1 MPVPSSSPLG
11 VVSRPVSVGIPG
23 PVPSSSPLGVVSR
36 PVSVGIPGPVPSSSP
51 LGVVSRPVSVG
62 IPGPVPSSSPLGVV
76 SRPVSVGIPGPVP
89 SSSPLGVVSRPV
101 SVGIPGPVPSSSPLG
116 VVSRPVSVG
125 IPGPVPSSSPLGV
138 VSRPVSVGIPGPV
151 PSSSPLGVVS
161 SPVGTEDDSDL
172 TYLHSEQI
180 HVDGDDGCSHSEVD
194 DLLDQICTVAE
205 KLNYPCSLDSLTSV
219 VSLRDVCFSYSEGM
233 SIHNSHSS
241 WKQHYP
247 VISFMLNGH
256 LHIEYVRLSGA
267 LGLPVCSFTQWHRI
281 LQKLEV
287 HVTDLA
293 KWSCKQVCG
302 EVRSR
307 GDAHK
312 WVAAYDGFY
321 LTRGHYSNNS
331 SGTLHDYESGKITHF
346 AHRTKRGLGHNWEGT
361 SAAAETDMLDE
372 LLREAKKD
380 GFVVKEMVTDKDS
393 SANETYCKYFPEGIL
408 TYCSN
413 HCTKA
418 FHKHLETVKRNKCQV
433 GKRTQCEITI

>member
-1 MPVPSSSPLG
+1 MIVTVENSGLDSYTSESPTSDSDMIVGSNGSNNDVSGSQLVSTNNSGPVTSRSSLG
-11 VVSRPVSVGIPG
+11 RPVSVGIPG
-23 PVPSSSPLGVVSR
+23 PVPSSSL
-36 PVSVGIPGPVPSSSP
+36 
-51 LGVVSRPVSVG
+51 
-62 IPGPVPSSSPLGVV
+62 LGVV

-247 VISFMLNGH
+247 VNGH

-413 HCTKA
+413 YCTKA
-418 FHKHLETVKRNKCQV
+418 FHKHLETVKKEQMSGRETN
-433 GKRTQCEITI
+433 TM